1 MTNKTISNNPLH
13 ILVIKKQCFCPS
25 DCESTNYI
33 IEFSTSER
41 SINDTALLIRSYT
54 KKNKILYN
62 VGKQIKSLHH
72 QCITPEVK
80 EKKVQEFKQLN
91 HSIAYSCSFLH
102 FFWNADTI
110 VSYKR
115 DQRYTMTDMLGT

>member
-1 MTNKTISNNPLH
+1 MKKMLPFPQ
-13 ILVIKKQCFCPS
+13 LVIDHMCFCPS

-62 VGKQIKSLHH
+62 VGKENQKSSSPMHH
-72 QCITPEVK
+72 TWSEGK
-80 EKKVQEFKQLN
+80 E
-91 HSIAYSCSFLH
+91 SPRI
-102 FFWNADTI
+102 
-110 VSYKR
+110 
-115 DQRYTMTDMLGT
+115 

>member
-1 MTNKTISNNPLH
+1 MKKMLPFPQ
-13 ILVIKKQCFCPS
+13 LVIDHMCFCPS

-54 KKNKILYN
+54 KKNKVLYN
-62 VGKQIKSLHH
+62 VGKQIKNLHH

-91 HSIAYSCSFLH
+91 HSIAYSCSVLH
-102 FFWNADTI
+102 FFWNSDTI

-115 DQRYTMTDMLGT
+115 DQRYTMTDMLGI

>member
-1 MTNKTISNNPLH
+1 MKKMLSFPQ
-13 ILVIKKQCFCPS
+13 LVIDHMCFCPS

-41 SINDTALLIRSYT
+41 IINDTALLIRSYT

-62 VGKQIKSLHH
+62 VGKQIKNLHH

-91 HSIAYSCSFLH
+91 HSIAYSCSVLH